1 MKMAKTML
9 NRQCILLCVYASFIS
24 FHSMAADTLPQP
36 LTLQAALSYANN
48 SDQYQLQQA
57 DENVNKALAEAGQ
70 VVAVDDLSINL
81 SGYLRKVGPSELGDP
96 DEDNDSKVSLY
107 VRKPLYDF
115 GKSRAAYDQAQLK
128 VELRQLE
135 RDYLIEQRE
144 LSILQKYFDVLNA
157 DNDFL
162 RHNENMA
169 IGFISYDRARE
180 NQELGLTSALEV
192 LEKQSAYEVIRQNLY
207 NSENMQRLTR
217 VMLAEELGFP
227 DQPPSE
233 LSVPELEPATQ
244 IKDEVDAI
252 VEQAFRHSLLM
263 QIRQKELAIA
273 IQKMNSATDTIGPH
287 LDAELEVSDYAREGS
302 TRDDWRAS
310 IYFEVP
316 LYSGNREHSLVNIA
330 TAEHRQALAALQKTR
345 SEIRISVL
353 KLWQAIKQNSIRLAG
368 EIINQEY
375 RDMYLDKSRAEYELE
390 FKTDLGDSMVQF
402 STSRMQAYQARFAL
416 EMAWRKLEKL
426 TGKEFLETMKI
437 RQDAEVNNG

>member
-1 MKMAKTML
+1 M
-9 NRQCILLCVYASFIS
+9 LLCVFGCFFSSHLLAIE
-24 FHSMAADTLPQP
+24 TLPQP
-36 LTLQAALSYANN
+36 LTLTAALKYVDNA
-48 SDQYQLQQA
+48 DQYEIQQA
-57 DENVNKALAEAGQ
+57 EENLKRALAEAGQ
-70 VVAVDDLSINL
+70 MQAVDDLSINL
-81 SGYLRKVGPSELGDP
+81 SGHLRKVGPSELGDP

-115 GKSRAAYDQAQLK
+115 GKSRAADEQAQLK
-128 VELRQLE
+128 VELRKLE

-144 LSILQKYFDVLNA
+144 LSITQKYFDVLNS
-157 DNDFL
+157 DNDYL

-180 NQELGLTSALEV
+180 NRELGLTSELEV

-207 NSENMQRLTR
+207 SSENMQRLTR
-217 VMLAEELGFP
+217 VMLAEALGFP

-233 LSVPELEPATQ
+233 LSVPELETATQ
-244 IKDEVDAI
+244 IKDDVDAM
-252 VEQAFRHSLLM
+252 VEQAFKHSLLM
-263 QIRQKELAIA
+263 KIRQKELAMA
-273 IQKMNSATDTIGPH
+273 IQKMNTASDAIGPH

-316 LYSGNREHSLVNIA
+316 LYSGNRERSLIDIA

-345 SEIRISVL
+345 SEIRITVL
-353 KLWQAIKQNSIRLAG
+353 KLWQAIKQNSVRLAG
-368 EIINQEY
+368 EIVNQEY

-390 FKTDLGDSMVQF
+390 FKSDLGDSMVQF

-426 TGKEFLETMKI
+426 VGKEFLETIKI